1 MTGSSDGEVTTE
13 DVIRVAIARGLRLE
27 DFEQMELGMIIDYL
41 VTCQNAEYDAKHPQR
56 AATQAD
62 IDAF

>member
-1 MTGSSDGEVTTE
+1 M
-13 DVIRVAIARGLRLE
+13 RVAIARGLRLE

-41 VTCQNAEYDAKHPQR
+41 VTCQNSEYDAKYPQR
-56 AATQAD
+56 TATQAD